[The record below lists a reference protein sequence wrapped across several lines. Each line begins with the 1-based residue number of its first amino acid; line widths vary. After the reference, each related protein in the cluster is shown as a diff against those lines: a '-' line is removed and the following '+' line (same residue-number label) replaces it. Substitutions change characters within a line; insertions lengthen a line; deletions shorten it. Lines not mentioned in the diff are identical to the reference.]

1 MTPQDFA
8 TLQLLKWQEQRA
20 QRIPPEQ
27 RKLDDAYEADI
38 DAVRRM
44 MGRKA

>member
-1 MTPQDFA
+1 MTPQHLADRM
-8 TLQLLKWQEQRA
+8 LIQWQLQRA

-38 DAVRRM
+38 EAVRRM